1 MAGEMISI
9 PSVKPRNV
17 ECVFNRFLRA
27 NKRFCSFFDS
37 KVGVRDLA
45 GRASQEGSGY
55 TEKQVSVGKLGSPH
69 CAQL

>member
-1 MAGEMISI
+1 MRKQALL
-9 PSVKPRNV
+9 
-17 ECVFNRFLRA
+17 FL
-27 NKRFCSFFDS
+27 FDS

-55 TEKQVSVGKLGSPH
+55 TEKQVSVVRLGSPH